1 MKATILPVYFPEG
14 RDQDFDIQLE
24 RLKKLF
30 AEEADFLE
38 GVALDANFPA
48 CDAVVFPQFLGE
60 AYSKVPLFRKITVPI
75 LVITSEFG
83 TFSMWDWE
91 LLGYLRSKGV
101 FPYAPSNIGQAKILL
116 NAIRLKKEMK
126 ESKFLVF
133 QDDPA
138 NAEGMQSE
146 IFKRFFWWEDE
157 SAQLLLARFGIT
169 LQKRSYRAF
178 SEGLKKIADADARSV
193 LASKSFPAEG
203 LGDRQLVGAIKQYM
217 AISKIL
223 DDDPA
228 IKGVGINCLNES
240 RFAETTPCLAW
251 NLLFSERKTIW
262 GCEADHLSM
271 LTKFLVYRSLGVNVM
286 MTNLY
291 PFLMGQAALK
301 HERIPSFPEVPDP
314 ENHIL
319 AAHCGYF
326 GVVPQEFSGS
336 WCLRKKVLRIVHED
350 AVAIDARLPEGP
362 ITLVKLAPTYAS
374 MTVVEGEISGYAQYE
389 NSDCLN
395 GAVIRIPNGRR
406 LVDNLISHHYI
417 IATGHIRDDLAMV
430 LSLFGMTVDEI

>member
-1 MKATILPVYFPEG
+1 
-14 RDQDFDIQLE
+14 
-24 RLKKLF
+24 
-30 AEEADFLE
+30 
-38 GVALDANFPA
+38 
-48 CDAVVFPQFLGE
+48 
-60 AYSKVPLFRKITVPI
+60 
-75 LVITSEFG
+75 
-83 TFSMWDWE
+83 
-91 LLGYLRSKGV
+91 
-101 FPYAPSNIGQAKILL
+101 
-116 NAIRLKKEMK
+116 
-126 ESKFLVF
+126 
-133 QDDPA
+133 
-138 NAEGMQSE
+138 
-146 IFKRFFWWEDE
+146 
-157 SAQLLLARFGIT
+157 
-169 LQKRSYRAF
+169 
-178 SEGLKKIADADARSV
+178 
-193 LASKSFPAEG
+193 
-203 LGDRQLVGAIKQYM
+203 
-217 AISKIL
+217 
-223 DDDPA
+223 
-228 IKGVGINCLNES
+228 
-240 RFAETTPCLAW
+240 
-251 NLLFSERKTIW
+251 
-262 GCEADHLSM
+262 
-271 LTKFLVYRSLGVNVM
+271 M